1 MDPLLVGILGV
12 LLSLILLLLGVHVAI
27 ALGLAGTLGI
37 FFIIGLEATTNL
49 LATTLL
55 QYGTM
60 YSMIVVPLF
69 IAMGLFAA
77 ETGISRDSYD
87 ILTMWLGGIKG
98 SLGLAT
104 VGACTA
110 FGALTGSSIATSVV
124 FAKVSAPEMCRH
136 GYDKHLTYSL
146 VAASGAIG
154 MMIPPSILAIIYG
167 IISEESIG
175 RLLLG
180 GVGPGLTL
188 AACLGGGLIALLT
201 FWPKLGSTG
210 RLEKPNLRHKLR
222 ALPKLWPI
230 LVVGV
235 IVIGGIY
242 SGIATVTE
250 AAGIGSFTLFVLYI
264 AFRGFSR
271 QSLTTLGLVLRES
284 LSVTGMIFLIFCF
297 AQVFTRL
304 LVLSGIAEIL
314 GNYVIGLALSKIQF
328 ICAAAVLYIFL
339 GMFID
344 SISILMVTVPIFLP
358 VISALG
364 IDPTWF
370 AMVLILAVEIG
381 LITPPMG
388 INIYAVKG
396 VAGSDVE
403 LVGLFRAAVPW
414 FFCMVLALALVILFP
429 QISIWVP
436 NHMLGR

>member
-1 MDPLLVGILGV
+1 MDPLTIGILGV
-12 LLSLILLLLGVHVAI
+12 VLSLVLLILGVQVAL
-27 ALGLAGTLGI
+27 ALGVAGTLGI
-37 FFIIGLEATTNL
+37 MLIIGVDATANL

-69 IAMGLFAA
+69 IAMGLFAS

-87 ILTMWLGGIKG
+87 VLTLWLGRIRG

-124 FAKVSAPEMCRH
+124 FAKVSAPEMVRH
-136 GYDKHLTYSL
+136 GYDRHLSYSL
-146 VAASGAIG
+146 VAASGIIG
-154 MMIPPSILAIIYG
+154 MLIPPSILAIIYG

-180 GVGPGLTL
+180 GIGPGLIL
-188 AACLGGGLIALLT
+188 ALCLGGGLVLLLWLRPSLRPDVQDKGVTWREKIA
-201 FWPKLGSTG
+201 PI
-210 RLEKPNLRHKLR
+210 
-222 ALPKLWPI
+222 PKLWPI
-230 LVVGV
+230 FMVAL

-242 SGIATVTE
+242 SGLATVTE
-250 AAGIGSFTLFVLYI
+250 AAGLGSFVLFILYLI
-264 AFRGFSR
+264 FRGFSR
-271 QSLTTLGLVLRES
+271 RSLTVLGSALRES
-284 LSVTGMIFLIFCF
+284 LAVTGMIFLIFCF
-297 AQVFTRL
+297 AQIFTRL

-314 GNYVIGLALSKIQF
+314 GDYVISLALSQREF
-328 ICAAAVLYIFL
+328 ILAAAILYIVL

-344 SISILMVTVPIFLP
+344 TISILMVTVPIFLP
-358 VISALG
+358 VVTNLG

-370 AMVLILAVEIG
+370 AMVLIMAVEIG

-396 VAGSDVE
+396 VAGSEVE
-403 LVGLFRAAVPW
+403 LMKLFRAALPW
-414 FFCMVLALALVILFP
+414 FLCTIMALLLLILFP
-429 QISIWVP
+429 DISIWIP
-436 NHMLGR
+436 HHMLGR